1 VTLSRMV
8 YPRIVSTDVDMLWL
22 LAERHEG
29 R

>member
-22 LAERHEG
+22 MAEWH
-29 R
+29 